1 MQNYAHYWE
10 YKISKIKLS
19 EIKEKI
25 TNKISVYDL
34 EVDMKQ
40 SKFKLGQKL
49 EKIELNTLPSYLVNN
64 INKYAMWL
72 D

>member
-1 MQNYAHYWE
+1 MLNYAHYWE

-40 SKFKLGQKL
+40 SKFKSGQKL